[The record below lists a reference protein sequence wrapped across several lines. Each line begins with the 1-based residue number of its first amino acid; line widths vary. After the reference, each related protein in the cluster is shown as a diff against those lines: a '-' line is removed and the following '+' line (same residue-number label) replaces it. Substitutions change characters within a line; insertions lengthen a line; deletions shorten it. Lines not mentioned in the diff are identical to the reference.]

1 LSGNRLRIGPDA
13 HGKILLMISKKITV
27 DLVIPIFNEEGVVE
41 HTHKRICDVVDSL
54 AYDFH
59 FIYVDDGS
67 RDGTVD
73 SLRKIVGDDPRVT
86 LLRLSRNF
94 GHQAALTAGMD
105 ASQAE
110 VIVTL
115 DGDGQHPPEMIPQM
129 LGLIAQGYDIV
140 QTQRMDAAQP
150 ASFKKWTS
158 SFFYRL
164 INVISGTQVIPGTAD
179 FRALTRPAV
188 DALKAMPEYHRFLR
202 GMVSWIGYST
212 VILPYQPAE
221 RISGVSKY
229 SLSKMVRLAMDAIFS
244 FSLMPLYLGLS
255 LGGIFFCLAAAEM
268 AYVLSFWVTG
278 RTSNLAPGWSSL
290 MFVILIVGGTLMVL
304 LGFIGVYV
312 GYIFQEVKH
321 RPVYL
326 LKGEKKND
334 E

>member
-1 LSGNRLRIGPDA
+1 MTSI
-13 HGKILLMISKKITV
+13 KITV
-27 DLVIPIFNEEGVVE
+27 DLIIPVYDEEGVVE

-67 RDGTVD
+67 RDGTVNT
-73 SLRKIVGDDPRVT
+73 LRKIVDIDPRVT

-105 ASQAE
+105 ASRAE
-110 VIVTL
+110 VIITM

-158 SFFYRL
+158 GFFYRF
-164 INVISGTQVIPGTAD
+164 INVISGTQIVPGTAD

-188 DALKAMPEYHRFLR
+188 NALKAMPEYHRFLR
-202 GMVSWIGYST
+202 GMVSWIGYSM

-229 SLSKMVRLAMDAIFS
+229 SLSKMAGLAMDAIFS

-255 LGGIFFCLAAAEM
+255 LGGIFFCLAAGEM

-278 RTSNLAPGWSSL
+278 QTSNLAPGWSSL
-290 MFVILIVGGTLMVL
+290 MFVVLIVGGTLMAL
-304 LGFIGVYV
+304 LGFVGVYV

-326 LKGEKKND
+326 LNGEKND

>member
-1 LSGNRLRIGPDA
+1 MSSN
-13 HGKILLMISKKITV
+13 KITI

-41 HTHKRICDVVDSL
+41 HTHKRICDVADSL
-54 AYDFH
+54 AYDIH

-73 SLRKIVGDDPRVT
+73 TLRKIADNDQRVT
-86 LLRLSRNF
+86 LLQLSRNF

-105 ASQAE
+105 ASRGDV
-110 VIVTL
+110 VITL

-158 SFFYRL
+158 GFFYRL
-164 INVISGTQVIPGTAD
+164 INVISGTQIVPGTAD

-202 GMVSWIGYST
+202 GMVSWIGYSM

-229 SLSKMVRLAMDAIFS
+229 SLSKMIRLAMDAIFS

-255 LGGIFFCLAAAEM
+255 LGGVFFCLAAVEM

-290 MFVILIVGGTLMVL
+290 MFVILIVGGTLMAL
-304 LGFIGVYV
+304 LGFVGVYV

-321 RPVYL
+321 RPIYL
-326 LKGEKKND
+326 LKKGEKNN

>member
-1 LSGNRLRIGPDA
+1 
-13 HGKILLMISKKITV
+13 MISKKITV

-41 HTHKRICDVVDSL
+41 LTHKRICGVVDSL

-290 MFVILIVGGTLMVL
+290 MFVILIVGGTLMAL
-304 LGFIGVYV
+304 LGFVGVYV
-312 GYIFQEVKH
+312 GYIFQEVKR

-326 LKGEKKND
+326 LKGEKND

>member
-1 LSGNRLRIGPDA
+1 MS
-13 HGKILLMISKKITV
+13 SKKIAV
-27 DLVIPIFNEEGVVE
+27 DLVIPVFNEEGVVE
-41 HTHKRICDVVDSL
+41 YTHKRICNVVDSL
-54 AYDFH
+54 PQTIH

-67 RDGTVD
+67 RDGTAD
-73 SLRKIVGDDPRVT
+73 SLRKIADSDPRVT

-105 ASQAE
+105 AARADV
-110 VIVTL
+110 VITL

-140 QTQRMDAAQP
+140 QTQRMDSAQP

-158 SFFYRL
+158 GFFYRL
-164 INVISGTQVIPGTAD
+164 INVISGTQIVPGTAD
-179 FRALTRPAV
+179 FRALTRQAV
-188 DALKAMPEYHRFLR
+188 EALKAMPEYHRFLR
-202 GMVSWIGYST
+202 GMVSWIGFST

-229 SLSKMVRLAMDAIFS
+229 SLSKMIRLAMDAVFS
-244 FSLMPLYLGLS
+244 FSLAPLYLGLS
-255 LGGIFFCLAAAEM
+255 LGGVLFCLAVSEM

-290 MFVILIVGGTLMVL
+290 MFVILIVGAMLMAL

-312 GYIFQEVKH
+312 GYIFQEVKR
-321 RPVYL
+321 RPLYL
-326 LKGEKKND
+326 LKGEKND